1 MSAQERRPEEDG
13 RDFADAMWSIP
24 SLLLAGMAIYG
35 GIGWLLDRWLDMSA
49 FFPIGIVLGLVLA
62 GYLAYR
68 KFSR

>member
-24 SLLLAGMAIYG
+24 SYLLAGMIVYG
-35 GIGWLLDRWLDMSA
+35 AIGWLLDRWLDTSA
-49 FFPIGIVLGLVLA
+49 FFPIGTVLGLMLA

>member
-1 MSAQERRPEEDG
+1 MSEQERRPENDG

-24 SLLLAGMAIYG
+24 SYLLAGMAIYG
-35 GIGWLLDRWLDMSA
+35 GLGWLLDRWLGLSA
-49 FFPIGIVLGLVLA
+49 LFPIGVVFGVMLS

>member
-1 MSAQERRPEEDG
+1 MSAQERRPETDG

-24 SLLLAGMAIYG
+24 SMLLAGMAIYG
-35 GIGWLLDRWLDMSA
+35 GLGWLLDRWLDMSA
-49 FFPIGIVLGLVLA
+49 FFPIGTVLGLVLA